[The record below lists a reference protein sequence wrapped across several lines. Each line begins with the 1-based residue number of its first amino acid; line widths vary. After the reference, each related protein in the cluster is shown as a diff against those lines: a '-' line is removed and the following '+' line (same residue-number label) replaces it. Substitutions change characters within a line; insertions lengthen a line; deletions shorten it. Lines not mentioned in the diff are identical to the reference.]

1 MDSLASAVTDT
12 ISIVDI
18 QNDIALIDTVNNS
31 FHEIDLI
38 QQQNADSIQ
47 SRIDQLSRQLDN
59 IHDSIKSFKNSSQNK
74 LIRNELKT
82 LELEIFNSARNLTS
96 LNMQLNSLK
105 LSYNENLKKLDQ
117 LESQLEDL
125 NSTFLKNSD
134 ALDSLE
140 SSNIIKLKLFQS
152 TGLKYDPETKEI
164 VILNKKQNTITPLKL
179 DDNYTEY
186 FISNFIWDNL

>member
-1 MDSLASAVTDT
+1 MESLASAVNDT
-12 ISIVDI
+12 ISIIDI
-18 QNDIALIDTVNNS
+18 QNDLALIDTVNNS

-38 QQQNADSIQ
+38 QQQNVESIQ
-47 SRIDQLSRQLDN
+47 SRIEQLSRQLDN

-117 LESQLEDL
+117 LESQLEEL
-125 NSTFLKNSD
+125 HATFLKNSD

-152 TGLKYDPETKEI
+152 TGLKYNTEAKEI
-164 VILNKKQNTITPLKL
+164 VILNKKKNIITPLKL

-186 FISNFIWDNL
+186 FISKFIWDNI